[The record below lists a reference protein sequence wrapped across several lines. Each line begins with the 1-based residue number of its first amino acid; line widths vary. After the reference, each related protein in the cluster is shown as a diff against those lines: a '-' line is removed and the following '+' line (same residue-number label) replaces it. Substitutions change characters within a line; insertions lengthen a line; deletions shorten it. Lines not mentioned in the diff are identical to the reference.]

1 MDNIQFTP
9 ISDRIASGLG
19 QEVTVSKV
27 WVSLSSHPTSAFS
40 VLTFGEE
47 GREGQRFPGNMFS
60 SFNKHAS
67 SFHTDEGMFKV
78 IKIILLIKN
87 ISSTFSKYSAD
98 HNRIFNT
105 FTDSDHEKP
114 QKCLSFPWLQ
124 ATFFPKEVAMHKP
137 GTFSTL
143 LHSYNFLLQG
153 LNSIETRAQG
163 FQVHVLCSSIHTY
176 VFIDI
181 EFLKNFYDIILGK
194 LAVSPTSVY
203 CTISL

>member
-1 MDNIQFTP
+1 
-9 ISDRIASGLG
+9 
-19 QEVTVSKV
+19 
-27 WVSLSSHPTSAFS
+27 
-40 VLTFGEE
+40 
-47 GREGQRFPGNMFS
+47 MFS

-78 IKIILLIKN
+78 IKIILLIRN

-163 FQVHVLCSSIHTY
+163 FHPYICIY
-176 VFIDI
+176 
-181 EFLKNFYDIILGK
+181 
-194 LAVSPTSVY
+194 
-203 CTISL
+203 